1 MSERIHPSVDVTM
14 YSPFRSSRNG
24 TKIRLLVV
32 HATASHNQK
41 GLSDLKAIGGWFQ
54 NPNAQVSAH
63 ACTDN
68 EGNSARYVDD
78 VNKAWHC
85 AQFNSVSLGL
95 EQILPGNGT
104 EITDALYRETA
115 RWLAHWSVEHHIR
128 LRKARR
134 IGTRIVLSGVAR
146 HSDLGALGG
155 GHDDPGPNY
164 DLAKVLRYAR
174 HYRRIMRRR
183 KEKK

>member
-1 MSERIHPSVDVTM
+1 MSERIYPNVDVRM
-14 YSPFRSSRNG
+14 RSPFTSSRNG
-24 TKIRLLVV
+24 TKIRLIVV
-32 HATASHNQK
+32 HATASHNYK
-41 GLSDLKAIGGWFQ
+41 GLGDLKAIGGWFQ

-68 EGNSARYVDD
+68 EGNSARYVPDD
-78 VNKAWHC
+78 LKAWHC
-85 AQFNSVSLGL
+85 AQFNSVSLGI

-104 EITDALYRETA
+104 EITDAMYRETA
-115 RWLAHWSVEHHIR
+115 RWLAMWSKRHHIR

-134 IGTRIVLSGVAR
+134 VGTRIVLSGVSR

-155 GHDDPGPNY
+155 NHDDPGPNY

-174 HYRRIMRRR
+174 HYRREMRRG
-183 KEKK
+183 K